1 MSVVGSGL
9 EVLSLVLSGFGVLTL
24 SALGLVIIYGM
35 MGVINFAHGEL
46 IMIGAYATALSFHA
60 GVPLVVAILLGGLAA
75 GAFGLLIEL
84 VVVRYLYHRPIDS
97 MVATWAV
104 SVILAQG
111 AFIVY
116 GQGLRGIS
124 TPFGTVSALGVSTSI
139 YGTFVLAGSALGLL
153 GLTYV
158 LFRYTEYG
166 LHARA
171 TIQNESAARSLG
183 VDTRRMYRNTFVFGS
198 VLAGIAGGLFA
209 PTVTIVPN
217 LGRQFIIEAFVTV
230 IVGGSSVLVGTPL
243 SALSL
248 SIIDGLTSQVSGA
261 FLGTVALL
269 VTAIVIIRI
278 LPGGISSYWEEL

>member
-1 MSVVGSGL
+1 MSIVGSGL
-9 EVLSLVLSGFGVLTL
+9 EALSLVLSGFGVLTL

-46 IMIGAYATALSFHA
+46 MMIGAYATALSFHS
-60 GVPLVVAILLGGLAA
+60 GVPLVIAMILGGFAA
-75 GAFGLLIEL
+75 GAFGLLIEFI
-84 VVVRYLYHRPIDS
+84 VVRYLYHRPIDS

-111 AFIVY
+111 AFVVY

-124 TPFGTVSALGVSTSI
+124 TPFGSVSVFGVSTSV
-139 YGTFVLAGSALGLL
+139 YGTFVLSGTAVALL
-153 GLTYV
+153 GLTYL
-158 LFRYTEYG
+158 LFRHTEYG

-171 TIQNESAARSLG
+171 TIQKESAARSLG
-183 VDTRRMYRNTFVFGS
+183 IDTRQMYRNTFVLGS
-198 VLAGIAGGLFA
+198 MLAGIAGGLFA

-248 SIIDGLTSQVSGA
+248 SVIDGLTSQASGA

-269 VTAIVIIRI
+269 VTAIIIIRI
-278 LPGGISSYWEEL
+278 LPEGLSSYWEEL